1 MVQQKINIIYNTA
14 SIHWK
19 WKSHALFTILDHTIH
34 ILLILSAA
42 KPRHGKISVI
52 QNNAEKYTWFTIS
65 DVTFIDSLPFI
76 MLSIEK
82 LRKNLTDD
90 KLKETLRYLK
100 SDYGGMFKFYLSIC
114 FDFINVFFVDYILN
128 INTVARMKP
137 FSIWLCLYDSALIYY
152 EIL

>member
-1 MVQQKINIIYNTA
+1 MVKQKINIIYNTA

-100 SDYGGMFKFYLSIC
+100 SDYGGMFKSYLSIC
-114 FDFINVFFVDYILN
+114 LILSMYFLWVIFWILVQLLGWNLFLFNFVYMTL
-128 INTVARMKP
+128 
-137 FSIWLCLYDSALIYY
+137 L
-152 EIL
+152 